1 MAYSRFTALA
11 LLCLLAVSCDSK
23 NTGAGTP
30 ATTTAVEA
38 RQTQAVVPSVTTDY
52 WSLVRENDVDY
63 VADKQG
69 NRVPAPGNG
78 VAEYQRIIVIS
89 AGAVETFYL
98 IGAEGAIAAVP
109 ESREGIWPE
118 EQTALLPSIGNAA
131 RPDLEGI
138 IALEPDLILGNAM
151 NAALISDL
159 ATRGYQVLVH
169 GADNMEDIFA
179 TTLLLGT
186 LTGTRAAAEALV
198 AEKKQLLAALAE
210 TLETE
215 GAPLKG
221 AFLYSVNPIMAFTED
236 SLPGEILTLLGVQ
249 NIAAGLPA
257 EQPILSSEYI
267 LTENPDF
274 LFGAMSITSADD
286 ITGADSVI
294 RDTRAG
300 MEGNI
305 SVVPSAMFLRPSPRL
320 VDSLVAL
327 NEQLRHLR

>member
-1 MAYSRFTALA
+1 MAYSRFVALA
-11 LLCLLAVSCDSK
+11 LLCLIAASCDSK
-23 NTGAGTP
+23 NVGAGTP
-30 ATTTAVEA
+30 ATTAVETGP
-38 RQTQAVVPSVTTDY
+38 TQAVAPVTTQY
-52 WSLVRENDVDY
+52 WSLVREDGADY

-69 NRVPAPGNG
+69 NRVPC
-78 VAEYQRIIVIS
+78 VEYQRIVVIS

-98 IGAEGAIAAVP
+98 IGAEGAIAAIP

-118 EQTALLPSIGNAA
+118 EQTALVPSIGNAA
-131 RPDLEGI
+131 RPDLERI
-138 IALEPDLILGNAM
+138 ITLEPDLILGNAM
-151 NAALISDL
+151 NGALISDL
-159 ATRGYQVLVH
+159 ATRGYQVLIH
-169 GADNMEDIFA
+169 GADNIEDIFA
-179 TTLLLGT
+179 TTLLIGT

-198 AEKKQLLAALAE
+198 AEKKQSLAALAE
-210 TLETE
+210 SLGTK
-215 GAPLKG
+215 GVPLKG

-236 SLPGEILTLLGVQ
+236 SLPGEILTLLGAK
-249 NIAAGLPA
+249 NIAAELSA

-267 LTENPDF
+267 LAENPDF

-286 ITGADSVI
+286 IIGADSVI

-305 SVVPSAMFLRPSPRL
+305 SVIPSAMFLRPSPRL